1 MDLKVKSYDHYK
13 EESKYS
19 LALVYAVLSML
30 VCVLFS
36 ISFIAIGSTYAAYAQ
51 LLAAFVYMTVSGLL
65 RRRIQVFTRYLAI
78 FTSIAI
84 VAVQGAY
91 FFGPTYGFQYQLFP
105 LIVVIFL
112 LLDFNI
118 VYERISIYALSL
130 LSIAIFYFVQYTP
143 FTPVFEDYQLYE
155 SYYFSI
161 ALFFSFAGLLILLYY
176 LSKEIFA
183 AKDQLYSMATT
194 DALTNLYNRRTFLKR
209 GQEAFKI
216 AERGG
221 QHFSVVIY
229 DIDFF
234 KTVNDE
240 YGHLIGDAVLKSLA
254 TLSKET
260 IRETDL
266 LARYGGEEFAIL
278 LPNTSPEQAIVVA
291 EKLRERI
298 EAHVVDIQPYKINR
312 TVSLGV
318 MGYHFSITSFDELI
332 DKADKAMYKS
342 KTMGKNRLTV
352 YDMTDPFYREKR
364 VKI

>member
-19 LALVYAVLSML
+19 LALVYAILSML
-30 VCVLFS
+30 ICVLFS
-36 ISFIAIGSTYAAYAQ
+36 ISFIAIGANYAAYIQ
-51 LLAAFVYMTVSGLL
+51 LLGAFVYMTVSGLL
-65 RRRIQVFTRYLAI
+65 RRRIQFFTRYLAI
-78 FTSIAI
+78 ITSIVMVGI
-84 VAVQGAY
+84 QGAY
-91 FFGPTYGFQYQLFP
+91 FFGPSYGLQYQMFP

-118 VYERISIYALSL
+118 TYERTSIYVLSL
-130 LSIAIFYFVQYTP
+130 VSIGVFYFVQYTP
-143 FTPVFEDYQLYE
+143 FEPRFAEYYLYE

-161 ALFFSFAGLLILLYY
+161 ALFFSFSGLLILLYY

-183 AKDQLYSMATT
+183 AKDQLYNMATT

-229 DIDFF
+229 DIDSF
-234 KTVNDE
+234 KSVNDE
-240 YGHLIGDAVLKSLA
+240 YGHLIGDAVLKSIA
-254 TLSKET
+254 TLSKES
-260 IRETDL
+260 IRATDL

-278 LPNTSPEQAIVVA
+278 LPNTSPEQALVVA
-291 EKLRERI
+291 EKLRECIAEHVI
-298 EAHVVDIQPYKINR
+298 EVQNFSIKR
-312 TVSLGV
+312 SVSLGV
-318 MGYHFSITSFDELI
+318 MGYHFSITSFDDLI

-342 KTMGKNRLTV
+342 KMMGKNRLTI
-352 YDMTDPFYREKR
+352 YDMTDPFYREKGC
-364 VKI
+364 